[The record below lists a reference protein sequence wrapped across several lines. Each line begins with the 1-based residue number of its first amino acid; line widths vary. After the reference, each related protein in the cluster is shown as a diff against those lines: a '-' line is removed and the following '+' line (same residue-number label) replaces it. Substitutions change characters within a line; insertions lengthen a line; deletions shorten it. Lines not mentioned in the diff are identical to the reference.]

1 MRLQLPN
8 SSTDNRL
15 RAMARHRDN
24 RATVRHPASI
34 TASLKVLHRANTMDV
49 LPRALLR
56 DNSMEAAATE
66 ALHLLGTM
74 AGRADTQVVLLPG
87 SISHQQLTVDTSK
100 PHQARPRNLVPVTCP
115 VKCQT

>member
-1 MRLQLPN
+1 
-8 SSTDNRL
+8 
-15 RAMARHRDN
+15 MARHRDN
-24 RATVRHPASI
+24 RATVRHRASI
-34 TASLKVLHRANTMDV
+34 TASLKVLHRASTMEV

-66 ALHLLGTM
+66 AHLLLGTM
-74 AGRADTQVVLLPG
+74 VDTQVVLLPG

-100 PHQARPRNLVPVTCP
+100 LHQARPHNLVPVTCP